1 MVRNLIVVGVVV
13 ILMAAFALAYTF
25 LTPPRV
31 PPVKG
36 YLEGREIEFIHTEAS
51 DPKVARILTDM
62 KASPVLLVPS
72 LAQAPE
78 AMLAHVYVFANGIKG
93 DGPLGFQPDVFDHPP
108 GTEGYRPLRSLQ
120 LVTWKNERSA
130 RKLKAAAEV
139 RDAEAKGEV
148 TLQRPDVVI
157 NMPLLTWPGGRR

>member
-1 MVRNLIVVGVVV
+1 MVRNLIVVGVVI
-13 ILMAAFALAYTF
+13 ILMAGFTLAYTF

-36 YLEGREIEFIHTEAS
+36 YLDGREIEFIHTEAS
-51 DPKVARILTDM
+51 DHKVARLLTDM

-78 AMLAHVYVFANGIKG
+78 AMLAPVYVFANGIKG
-93 DGPLGFQPDVFDHPP
+93 GGPLKFQPDVFDNPP
-108 GTEGYRPLRSLQ
+108 GTDGYRPLRSLQ
-120 LVTWKNERSA
+120 LVTWKHERSA
-130 RKLKAAAEV
+130 RELKSAAEV
-139 RDAEAKGEV
+139 KDAESKGEV
-148 TLQRPDVVI
+148 TIEHPGVII